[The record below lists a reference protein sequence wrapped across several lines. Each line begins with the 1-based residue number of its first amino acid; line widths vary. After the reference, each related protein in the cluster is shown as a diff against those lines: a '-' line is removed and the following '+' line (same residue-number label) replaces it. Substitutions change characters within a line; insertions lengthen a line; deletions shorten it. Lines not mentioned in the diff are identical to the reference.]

1 MARKKKVIEPEIV
14 ETSISPIPAQS
25 QIAQK
30 QQDAQL
36 QGTERDIEVYLP
48 KLDKA
53 IETILEAV
61 ASLDLEGLTAKLEDP
76 KKLKDLT
83 GALATLNEMRNK
95 ITKPQQLSSGQR
107 KKLRVI
113 FGKNQGVEIEQ

>member
-25 QIAQK
+25 RIAQK

>member
-36 QGTERDIEVYLP
+36 QGIERDIEVYLP